1 MKKLML
7 VRHAKSDWDNPD
19 LTDFER
25 PLNKRGEKDAP
36 VMAERVITKRIIP
49 QYIISSPAER
59 AKTTANIFAKA
70 FKLAQ
75 PEYNK
80 NIYEA
85 GYKILFSIVTDLS
98 DEYDFAALFGHNPGI
113 SQLLYYLTDKLY
125 DMPTCAVAIISFDVT
140 SWQLV
145 SGSTGIV
152 EYYDYPKNDD

>member
-1 MKKLML
+1 MKKLLL
-7 VRHAKSDWDNPD
+7 VRHAKSDWDNLD

-36 VMAERVITKRIIP
+36 AMAGRLIKKRFLP
-49 QYIISSPAER
+49 QYIVSSPAMR
-59 AKTTANIFAKA
+59 AKTTANIFARE

-85 GYKILFSIVTDLS
+85 GYQTLFSIVNNLP
-98 DEYDFAALFGHNPGI
+98 DEYDFAAIFGHNPGV

-125 DMPTCAVAIISFDVT
+125 DMPTCAVAVISFDT
-140 SWQLV
+140 ELWQLI
-145 SGSTGIV
+145 SGSTGTV